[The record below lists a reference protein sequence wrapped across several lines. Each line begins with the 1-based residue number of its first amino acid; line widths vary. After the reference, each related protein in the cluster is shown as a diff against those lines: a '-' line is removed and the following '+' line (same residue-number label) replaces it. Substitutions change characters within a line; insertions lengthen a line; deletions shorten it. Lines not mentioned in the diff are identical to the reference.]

1 VCEFEACLC
10 AANTVW
16 SCPQA
21 ANGPDTAPTSRR
33 GDPARYGW
41 GVTLVEMIV
50 ALAVMSIIFA
60 AVFPLF
66 RTIRTNWDAKAG
78 AAECVQN
85 GRILI
90 DHIQFN
96 LSEAMR
102 ITAVSP
108 ATEQAGYI
116 QFEDNEHRILRY
128 DINAASGYVRFGPVG
143 QLSNLGGPVS
153 RLQFVCYD
161 ANDLSTPTTAVNKIR
176 YVKISTTVN
185 NPAGVGQDKTFE
197 TRVYL
202 RANGLP
208 LFVKVDIGTEDQP
221 VYEGF
226 TGWSVGNNQ
235 TSFSERTLTVG
246 GVVFRLRTGL
256 SGNLGFRYKQG
267 GALGRDFAYP
277 VNYDPVNID
286 DNKLILTI
294 ENLPEGNYSFKSWHN
309 IFWLQD
315 EPGRIAKPQAVDVEV
330 SGAVNAHTDD
340 LFVRQ
345 TKSAYDVPGT
355 LGESNVSFT
364 KVGEGDVIITFTPK

>member
-1 VCEFEACLC
+1 MVCGF
-10 AANTVW
+10 
-16 SCPQA
+16 QA
-21 ANGPDTAPTSRR
+21 YIRVVRPAQSDRQTAGRGETAPMSDRS
-33 GDPARYGW
+33 GHARSG

-50 ALAVMSIIFA
+50 ALVVMSIIFA

-66 RTIRTNWDAKAG
+66 RTVQTNWDAKAG

-90 DHIQFN
+90 DHIHFN

-108 ATEQAGYI
+108 SIQHTGYI

-128 DINAASGYVRFGPVG
+128 DIDAASGYVRFGLVG
-143 QLSNLGGPVS
+143 QPANLGGPVS

-161 ANDLSTPTTAVNKIR
+161 ANNLTAPITDVNKIR
-176 YVKISTTVN
+176 YVKVSTTVN
-185 NPAGVGQDKTFE
+185 NFAKVGQDKTFE

-208 LFVKVDIGTEDQP
+208 LFVKVDIGAQDQP

-226 TGWSVGNNQ
+226 TGWSVGNDQ
-235 TSFSERTLTVG
+235 GSFSERTLAIG
-246 GVVFRLRTGL
+246 GIVFRLRTGL
-256 SGNLGFRYKQG
+256 SGNLGFRFRQG
-267 GALGRDFAYP
+267 GPLGRDFAYP

-286 DNKLILTI
+286 DNKLVLTI
-294 ENLPEGNYSFKSWHN
+294 ENLPEGNYFFKGWHN

-315 EPGRIAKPQAVDVEV
+315 EPGRLVDPQAIDVEV
-330 SGAVNAHTDD
+330 SGAVHAHTDD

-345 TKSAYDVPGT
+345 TTSPYDKPGS

-364 KVGEGDVIITFTPK
+364 KAGEGDVIITFTPK